1 MKNEKQSA
9 LVNLKKAKSLIGKII
24 EMVEEDKYCID
35 IMQQNLAVIGLLKSA
50 NQTMMENHLHHC
62 FTTAIESNQEERK
75 KEMVEEI
82 LTVTKLLNR

>member
-24 EMVEEDKYCID
+24 EMVEEEKYCID

-50 NQTMMENHLHHC
+50 NQTMMESHLHHC
-62 FTTAIESNQEERK
+62 FTTAIESDQDSRK